1 METLLDAVINY
12 LPAPIDL
19 PSVSG
24 IELKTKEEVT
34 RETTDDAPFSSLAF
48 KIATDPYVGHLC
60 YFRSYSG
67 ILESGS
73 YIFKYFN

>member
-1 METLLDAVINY
+1 METFSCFSGDGRGVIMETLLDAVINY

-34 RETTDDAPFSSLAF
+34 RETTDDAPFF
-48 KIATDPYVGHLC
+48 FFG
-60 YFRSYSG
+60 F
-67 ILESGS
+67 
-73 YIFKYFN
+73 